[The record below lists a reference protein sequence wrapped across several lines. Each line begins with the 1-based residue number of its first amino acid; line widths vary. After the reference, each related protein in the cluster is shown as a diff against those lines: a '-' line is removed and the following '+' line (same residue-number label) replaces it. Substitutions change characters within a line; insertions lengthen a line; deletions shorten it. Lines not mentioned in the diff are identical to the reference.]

1 MRRAVVGLAQ
11 AVGLLIVFAVASAEA
26 ACIDSEIKATA
37 RGGIGALTV
46 TWRPVPAC
54 DVAETGL
61 LLGQE
66 LTRLTRVGAAILRT
80 ESSYSA
86 RVPVFET
93 GVYWVAAFV
102 IDTAGNMITSEPEFA
117 PVLIFDDDAIEA
129 RLRAPSCSADR
140 I

>member
-1 MRRAVVGLAQ
+1 MSRAVVMLAQ
-11 AVGLLIVFAVASAEA
+11 ASGLLILCAAGSAEA

-46 TWRPVPAC
+46 NWRVVPAC

-61 LLGQE
+61 MLGQE
-66 LTRLTRVGAAILRT
+66 ITHLTRVGAAIRRS
-80 ESSYSA
+80 ESTYSA

-93 GVYWVAAFV
+93 GVYWVAAYV
-102 IDTAGNMITSEPEFA
+102 VDTAGNMITSEPEFA
-117 PVLIFDDDAIEA
+117 PVLVFEDDAIDA
-129 RLRAPSCSADR
+129 SLRVPSRANP